1 MNQGGFA
8 KDVVLELRC
17 GGLRRVGV
25 QNLGGGPSSGKDTER
40 PSWLE
45 AEVGSWGAQCPPM
58 PGQAA
63 SSHPLCLSQSLGC
76 QVGAGTIRGPLGP
89 GQPVRGWPWAG
100 LSYSH
105 WVALLVS

>member
-45 AEVGSWGAQCPPM
+45 AEVGSWGA
-58 PGQAA
+58 
-63 SSHPLCLSQSLGC
+63 
-76 QVGAGTIRGPLGP
+76 
-89 GQPVRGWPWAG
+89 
-100 LSYSH
+100 
-105 WVALLVS
+105 